1 MRDKGK
7 VKELFAAM
15 STAEKAKYIWEY
27 YRYYLFAFLIVFIV
41 AIFLVN
47 DYSPKKDSA
56 LSILVLGD
64 LVDSK
69 EIENIQQKLNEG
81 ILSEEERKTHEVSI
95 QVIPYAPDAADL
107 NVVMAA
113 LQRVTGEISTGE
125 LDVLFIDKEQFEIM
139 NGEQYFYSLDKLIDR
154 ELPVGKEFM
163 YYDSKNQATGIDAQA
178 LPLFNEAIDDPDV
191 VMGVIVNTQRTE
203 NIEKVFN
210 ILFKKQ

>member
-27 YRYYLFAFLIVFIV
+27 YRYYLFAFVIVLIVT
-41 AIFLVN
+41 IFLVN

-64 LVDSK
+64 LVDSN
-69 EIENIQQKLNEG
+69 EIKNIQQRLNEG
-81 ILSEEERKTHEVSI
+81 ILSEEERKKQEVSI

-139 NGEQYFYSLDKLIDR
+139 NGEQYFYNLDKLIDK
-154 ELPVGKEFM
+154 ELQVDKEFL
-163 YYDSKNQATGIDAQA
+163 YFDSENQATGIDAQA
-178 LPLFNEAIDDPDV
+178 MPLFNEAIDDPNV

-203 NIEKVFN
+203 NIEKLLK
-210 ILFKKQ
+210 ILF